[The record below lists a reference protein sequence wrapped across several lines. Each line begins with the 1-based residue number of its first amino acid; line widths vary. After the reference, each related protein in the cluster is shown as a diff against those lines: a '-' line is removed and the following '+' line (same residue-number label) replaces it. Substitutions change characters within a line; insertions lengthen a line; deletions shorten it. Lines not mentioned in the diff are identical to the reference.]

1 MDTVRPI
8 DPTHV
13 ELAASL
19 AAQGVTFVVGAWVD
33 VLGRSKS
40 KMVPISHLPGVL
52 AGSER
57 YTPRGMGDLGV
68 MNPSE
73 DECVGV
79 PDPATLQVLPWDAR
93 VAFMNADLFFGGT
106 EPFANCPRSI
116 LKRALAS
123 AVDAGYDF
131 QLGVETEFHVF
142 REDRLPDLVPLNRSS
157 TVDPTPAYDVESTLD
172 SLPFLAPM
180 VSYMDDTGFGLFS
193 FDHEG
198 GDGQYEFD
206 FSHDG
211 ALAMC
216 DRLTLFRLMLKQTAK
231 QTGGVVSFM
240 PKPSTAGWGS
250 GAHMNMSLEAV
261 DTGANL
267 FRDADDPAGLGWS
280 KLAYGF
286 VAGLL
291 RHARALSAIT
301 CPTVNSYKRLR
312 PHLADGTVSWA
323 PVYAAYGDNN
333 RSCMLR
339 LPRNRP
345 AIENRGVDAAA
356 NMYLAAALSLAAG
369 LEGIA
374 TGADPGP
381 PAESIVYDW
390 VDGDPATVHLP
401 RNLLEA
407 IDAFEQ
413 DELVH
418 ATFPCSFIAEYTAM
432 KRAEW
437 DDYHAQVTDWERD
450 RYLTNI

>member
-1 MDTVRPI
+1 MDTIRPI
-8 DPTHV
+8 DPAHV

-33 VLGRSKS
+33 VLGRGKS

-79 PDPATLQVLPWDAR
+79 PDPTTLQVLPWDDR

-116 LKRALAS
+116 LKRTLAG

-157 TVDPTPAYDVESTLD
+157 TLDPTPAYDVESTLD

-180 VSYMDDTGFGLFS
+180 VSYMDATGFGLFS

-240 PKPSTAGWGS
+240 PKPSTTGWGS
-250 GAHMNMSLEAV
+250 GAHMNMSLQAL

-280 KLAYGF
+280 KVAYGF
-286 VAGLL
+286 VGGLL

-345 AIENRGVDAAA
+345 AVENRGVDAAA

-369 LEGIA
+369 LDGIA

-381 PAESIVYDW
+381 PAESVVYDW
-390 VDGDPATVHLP
+390 VAGEAAAVRLP

-407 IDAFEQ
+407 IDAFEE

-418 ATFPCSFIAEYTAM
+418 ATFSSSFVAEYAAM